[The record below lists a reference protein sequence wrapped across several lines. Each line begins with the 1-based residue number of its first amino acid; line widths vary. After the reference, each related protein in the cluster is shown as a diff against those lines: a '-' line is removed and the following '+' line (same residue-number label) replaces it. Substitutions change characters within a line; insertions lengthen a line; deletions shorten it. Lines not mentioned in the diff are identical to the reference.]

1 MLLLVYSGNKCDFV
15 MNTNVKYTQNMTEH
29 ACSAGPNWIRDL
41 VEPQR
46 EKKQF
51 NFHSKWFVC
60 HLNSMEM
67 KPFRF

>member
-29 ACSAGPNWIRDL
+29 ACSAGPNWIRNL

-46 EKKQF
+46 ERKS
-51 NFHSKWFVC
+51 NSIST
-60 HLNSMEM
+60 LNGSYAT
-67 KPFRF
+67 